1 MTEFTPLTS
10 LLGGVLIGVA
20 AVLLMA
26 LNGRIAG
33 VTGIIG
39 GLLPPEFARD
49 WPWRLAFV
57 LAAASAPALVLILS
71 GHWPQIGVTS
81 NVTALAMGGVVVG
94 VGATLGGGCTSGHGI
109 CGLARFSGRSLVA
122 VVAFM
127 ASTAVTVYVVRH
139 FIGG

>member
-33 VTGIIG
+33 LTGIIA
-39 GLLPPEFARD
+39 GLLPPQFARD

-57 LAAASAPALVLILS
+57 LAAAWAPVLTLIVN
-71 GHWPQIGVTS
+71 GHWPEIGVTS
-81 NVTALAMGGVVVG
+81 NATTLAIGGVVVG

-109 CGLARFSGRSLVA
+109 CGLARFSARSLVA
-122 VVAFM
+122 VLAFM
-127 ASTAVTVYVVRH
+127 ASTAATVFVIRH
-139 FIGG
+139 VIGG